1 MLAHNWKSKY
11 ILLYPAFLPGVRSI
25 KLRSSH
31 VFVKHCSKNHLRSF
45 FMCLYA
51 GALSFLRVLGRF
63 RDASSRLEQIFVGG
77 RVSAL
82 LQDEAKERAARIP

>member
-1 MLAHNWKSKY
+1 
-11 ILLYPAFLPGVRSI
+11 
-25 KLRSSH
+25 
-31 VFVKHCSKNHLRSF
+31 
-45 FMCLYA
+45 MCLYA